1 MQYLGNELAKLH
13 DFRPGSVR
21 DERPSE
27 CPKACGGAL
36 GWGEAHRLQSLAS
49 DVACLVRV
57 AHLGVDLCKAC
68 QTESPVP
75 VVTGW
80 PVPPGVGKE
89 LGRQAWLPEI
99 HGGGTGLHLHVGHR
113 AVDGERRCVVTTG
126 GIQAV
131 IDRLP
136 VALLVA
142 QKGQGSRL
150 LAQGNRS

>member
-21 DERPSE
+21 DERPPE
-27 CPKACGGAL
+27 CPKAGGGAL
-36 GWGEAHRLQSLAS
+36 RWGEAHRLQSLSS

-57 AHLGVDLCKAC
+57 AHLGMDLCKAC

-75 VVTGW
+75 VVTGR